1 MTYGALERRPTPAM
15 AAGWWVCQERAH
27 SSSFSLT
34 KSGGGLSLSRANI
47 RRRTGRLSG
56 PESSSTRLMASTTM
70 RSRPG
75 WTRLGRS
82 CPSGGRGSSKND
94 CQGWRNGHGG
104 DAQPSFPPSVV
115 VAVKALACELP
126 HDLGLPLSRFTI
138 PELKREV
145 VRQGLVASIGETTL
159 WRWLTEDAI
168 RPWRHRTWIFP
179 RDPDFEAKAGRVL
192 DLYAGIWDG
201 HSLRSNEFVVSADE
215 KTSIQARRR
224 CHPTLAPQ
232 PASPMRVEHEY
243 ERRGAWAYLAA
254 WDVHRARIFGR
265 CEPTTG
271 IQPFDRLVAQLM
283 TKEPY
288 SSAHRVFWVVDNGS
302 SHRGRAA
309 TQRLR
314 SQWPNLVLVHTPVH
328 ASWLNQV
335 EIYFSV
341 VQRKVLTPNDF
352 PDLAD
357 LEGHLHAFET
367 HYQTIAR
374 PFQWKF
380 TRSSL
385 KALLGKLQ
393 TNPLPKAA

>member
-1 MTYGALERRPTPAM
+1 
-15 AAGWWVCQERAH
+15 
-27 SSSFSLT
+27 
-34 KSGGGLSLSRANI
+34 
-47 RRRTGRLSG
+47 
-56 PESSSTRLMASTTM
+56 
-70 RSRPG
+70 
-75 WTRLGRS
+75 
-82 CPSGGRGSSKND
+82 
-94 CQGWRNGHGG
+94 
-104 DAQPSFPPSVV
+104 VV

-168 RPWRHRTWIFP
+168 RPWRQRTWIFP

-201 HSLRSNEFVVSADE
+201 HCLRSNEFVVSADE

-314 SQWPNLVLVHTPVH
+314 SQWPNLVLVPTPVH

-357 LEGHLHAFET
+357 LEGHLHTFET

-385 KALLGKLQ
+385 KTLLGKLQ